1 MTSGGELFGVSGT
14 TGSGRPPSYT
24 DLNHPLM
31 REVVENVRFFM
42 RDYAELNRL
51 TKGKDHSNRHIMWA
65 VLDTLSDWSATPPFI
80 GTDLQMILQRGWQS
94 LFVRGVAISLI
105 ESLHFLHLRNF
116 VSYSDGGVNLQ
127 IENPQLLQ
135 AALQLLKNE
144 YEQKKQKVLI
154 ASNIEGAFG
163 GVGVH
168 SELLFVNSF
177 WGSL

>member
-1 MTSGGELFGVSGT
+1 MTSSVEEQSLSR
-14 TGSGRPPSYT
+14 TGRAPNYT

-31 REVVENVRFFM
+31 KEAVENVRFFM

-65 VLDTLSDWSATPPFI
+65 VLDTLSDWASTPPFI
-80 GTDLQMILQRGWQS
+80 GVGLPMILQRGWQH
-94 LFVRGVAISLI
+94 LFIRGVAISLL

-116 VSYSDGGVNLQ
+116 VSYSDGGVNIQ

-135 AALQLLKNE
+135 GAMQLLKNT
-144 YEQKKQKVLI
+144 YEQKKQRVLI
-154 ASNIEGAFG
+154 AANIEGALR

-168 SELLFVNSF
+168 SEYWAVNSF
-177 WGSL
+177 WGAL

>member
-1 MTSGGELFGVSGT
+1 MPTI
-14 TGSGRPPSYT
+14 T

-31 REVVENVRFFM
+31 REIVENVRFFM
-42 RDYAELNRL
+42 RDYTKLNRL
-51 TKGKDHSNRHIMWA
+51 TKGKDHSDRHIMWA
-65 VLDTLSDWSATPPFI
+65 VLDTLSDWSSTPPFI
-80 GTDLQMILQRGWQS
+80 GNDLAAIITNGWQS
-94 LFVRGVAISLI
+94 VFIRGVSISLL

-135 AALQLLKNE
+135 AAMQLLKNE
-144 YEQKKQKVLI
+144 YEQKKQRVLI
-154 ASNIEGAFG
+154 AKNIEGALE

-177 WGSL
+177 WGAL